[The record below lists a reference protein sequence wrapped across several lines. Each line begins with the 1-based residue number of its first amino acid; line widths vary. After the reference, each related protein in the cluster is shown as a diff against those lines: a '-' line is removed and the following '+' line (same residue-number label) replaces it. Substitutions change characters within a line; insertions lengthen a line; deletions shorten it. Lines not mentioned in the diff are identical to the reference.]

1 MTSAYDVAS
10 YLLAK
15 DTDRTMFPGN
25 VLPGNGRE
33 VDEGNARLNFY
44 LHISQ
49 NIYIARTGRKLFEED
64 LYASDNGA
72 VIPSIQQNYAML
84 QGKSEGF
91 DLDEE
96 KAAFLDRI
104 CHVLKNAGI
113 DELLVASREDP
124 AWIET
129 TNYGCFVKMDSLA
142 HSEEY
147 SKQYSD
153 MLKII
158 DSFLL

>member
-10 YLLAK
+10 YFLAK
-15 DTDRTMFPGN
+15 NTDHTMFPGY
-25 VLPGNGRE
+25 VLPGNGRG
-33 VDEGNARLNFY
+33 VDEGNARLNSY

-49 NIYIARTGRKLFEED
+49 NLYIARTGRKLFEED

-72 VIPSIQQNYAML
+72 VIPSIQQNYALL

-91 DLDEE
+91 ELDEE

-104 CHVLKNAGI
+104 CHAIKNAGI
-113 DELLVASREDP
+113 DELLEASREDP

-129 TNYGCFVKMDSLA
+129 TNNGCFVKMDSLA

-158 DSFLL
+158 DSFPL

>member
-15 DTDRTMFPGN
+15 DTDRTMFPGY
-25 VLPGNGRE
+25 VLPGNGRG
-33 VDEGNARLNFY
+33 VDEGNARLNSY

-49 NIYIARTGRKLFEED
+49 NLYIARTGRKLFEED

-72 VIPSIQQNYAML
+72 VIPSIQQNYALL

-91 DLDEE
+91 ELDEE

-104 CHVLKNAGI
+104 FHV
-113 DELLVASREDP
+113 
-124 AWIET
+124 
-129 TNYGCFVKMDSLA
+129 
-142 HSEEY
+142 
-147 SKQYSD
+147 
-153 MLKII
+153 
-158 DSFLL
+158 